1 LAVTSPTTAAAP
13 ADAASGVNKHHS
25 KKHHAKKTDAAAPAA
40 SATK

>member
-13 ADAASGVNKHHS
+13 ADAASGVNKHH
-25 KKHHAKKTDAAAPAA
+25 AKKTDAAAPAA